1 MSKNK
6 LISLKRIEKDISE
19 ITKNPIKGIGI
30 VRYENDFM
38 KYIVNIKLMNGP
50 YKNYCVQLLLTFPE
64 TFPSKPP
71 KMLIYPDQAIDGQY
85 HHHIFQDYLQ
95 DENHHYFKKFCFD
108 LLDNDFMSIKEE
120 NTGWNPAIQ

>member
-38 KYIVNIKLMNGP
+38 KYIVNIKLLYGI
-50 YKNYCVQLLLTFPE
+50 YEGYCLQLLF
-64 TFPSKPP
+64 S
-71 KMLIYPDQAIDGQY
+71 
-85 HHHIFQDYLQ
+85 
-95 DENHHYFKKFCFD
+95 
-108 LLDNDFMSIKEE
+108 
-120 NTGWNPAIQ
+120 